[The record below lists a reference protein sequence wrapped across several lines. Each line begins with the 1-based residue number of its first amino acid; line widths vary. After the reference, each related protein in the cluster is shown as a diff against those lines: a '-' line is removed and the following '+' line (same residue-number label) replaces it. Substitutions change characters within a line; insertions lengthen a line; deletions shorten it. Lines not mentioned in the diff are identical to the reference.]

1 MPINAVFKRPFDEQ
15 VAFFRGKLGNLIPTE
30 KWTDVWKSAH
40 DTGFMVAGAAK
51 ADLLADFAAAVDR
64 AISEGK
70 SLQAFRQDFD
80 AIVAKHGWSY
90 NGEYNW
96 RTRTI
101 YRTNITTSY
110 AAGRLAQL
118 KSGRFEYWTYRH
130 SDSVANPRPLHVS
143 WNGLTLPAND
153 PWWNTHYP
161 PNGWGCQCYV
171 VGVSRAA
178 GERAGG
184 RFDAAPDDGVE
195 PDGRPKGIDKGW
207 DYQPGKT
214 VSDTV
219 TAMAN
224 KTRQWEYELAKG
236 FMQSLPAKNRD
247 ALAIAYRALSSVADD
262 ARRYAERAL
271 GVRNS
276 APIGQLIKVQ
286 KYRTLG
292 LLTSDQAREIAKMTG
307 GKAATL
313 EIYDWALDAS
323 TVRKVLKDHGIDAAE
338 AKHGQTAVTA
348 EDYSL
353 LPQIIQE
360 ADRMEYGGISDV
372 GRPVVRAIKR
382 IAGID
387 YVAAFEVRSGRHM
400 LALQS
405 MWKRGRPPSLRP

>member
-171 VGVSRAA
+171 VGVSRSA
-178 GERAGG
+178 GQRTGG
-184 RFDAAPDDGVE
+184 RFDPAPDDGVE

-207 DYQPGKT
+207 DYMPGATVADRIRQNLLDKAAGLPASLGAAVVASTGLASGSAFTAWADRLTNAQGEIRNFQALPSVIVSRLAEHGIAPATAVVSVRDEDIFHAHRDRKKSAIPWSWYRELPKNFPGYKAVLLDKT
-214 VSDTV
+214 EAKPALLFIYDIAGQTGKLVVKLDFEAVVRGQDGIKRKGIYNILRTGKIIGDT
-219 TAMAN
+219 TGLGN
-224 KTRQWEYELAKG
+224 KAAYEL
-236 FMQSLPAKNRD
+236 
-247 ALAIAYRALSSVADD
+247 
-262 ARRYAERAL
+262 
-271 GVRNS
+271 
-276 APIGQLIKVQ
+276 
-286 KYRTLG
+286 
-292 LLTSDQAREIAKMTG
+292 
-307 GKAATL
+307 
-313 EIYDWALDAS
+313 LDGE
-323 TVRKVLKDHGIDAAE
+323 L
-338 AKHGQTAVTA
+338 
-348 EDYSL
+348 
-353 LPQIIQE
+353 
-360 ADRMEYGGISDV
+360 
-372 GRPVVRAIKR
+372 
-382 IAGID
+382 
-387 YVAAFEVRSGRHM
+387 
-400 LALQS
+400 
-405 MWKRGRPPSLRP
+405 

>member
-1 MPINAVFKRPFDEQ
+1 MGIRAVFKRPFDEQ

-51 ADLLADFAAAVDR
+51 ADLLTDFAAAVDR

-80 AIVAKHGWSY
+80 AIVEKHGWSY
-90 NGEYNW
+90 RGEYNW

-101 YRTNITTSY
+101 YRTNMATSY

-118 KSGRFEYWTYRH
+118 KSGGFEYWMYRH
-130 SDSVANPRPLHVS
+130 SDSVASPRPLHVS
-143 WNGLTLPAND
+143 WNSLTLPAND
-153 PWWNTHYP
+153 PWWTTHYP

-178 GERAGG
+178 GERIGG
-184 RFDAAPDDGVE
+184 RFGPAPDDGFE

-207 DYQPGKT
+207 DYMPGAT
-214 VSDTV
+214 VSDAV
-219 TAMAN
+219 TSMAN
-224 KTRQWEYELAKG
+224 KTRQWDYELAKA
-236 FMQSLPAKNRD
+236 FMQSVPKASRD
-247 ALAIAYRALSSVADD
+247 ALSIAYRALPSVADD

-276 APIGQLIKVQ
+276 APIGPLIEVH

-292 LLTSDQAREIAKMTG
+292 LLTGDQAGEIAKMTG
-307 GKAATL
+307 AKAAPL
-313 EIYDWALDAS
+313 EMYDWALDAS

-348 EDYSL
+348 EDYGL

-382 IAGID
+382 IDGID
-387 YVAAFEVRSGRHM
+387 YVAAFEVRSGRRM